1 MIGQIRALGCVRAG
15 VRPAV
20 AVVMLAGFMR
30 VEQAWKS
37 AQTATIVLAEFLGAE
52 LAVASIRCCFLLGV
66 LRVGAIAMRL
76 PQSCRDTP
84 IFIGVAA
91 FSLGL
96 TTATA
101 LGALTI
107 SLLRTHTAYPA
118 AVGGLLAFGAAA
130 LLWPWSFRWRESN
143 FFRLWSAYRQTS
155 WSPMTRAGR
164 REQTATGRAQPLAL
178 SMAVLAAL
186 SIWVCGIVVVADRGA
201 LRLDVLFSFGV
212 LAAAGL
218 IMGGLDLGA
227 NAMGETRW
235 RRGIQLMG
243 AGVALTAGL
252 GLAWELG
259 RWPPPF

>member
-1 MIGQIRALGCVRAG
+1 
-15 VRPAV
+15 
-20 AVVMLAGFMR
+20 
-30 VEQAWKS
+30 
-37 AQTATIVLAEFLGAE
+37 
-52 LAVASIRCCFLLGV
+52 
-66 LRVGAIAMRL
+66 
-76 PQSCRDTP
+76 
-84 IFIGVAA
+84 
-91 FSLGL
+91 
-96 TTATA
+96 
-101 LGALTI
+101 
-107 SLLRTHTAYPA
+107 
-118 AVGGLLAFGAAA
+118 
-130 LLWPWSFRWRESN
+130 
-143 FFRLWSAYRQTS
+143 
-155 WSPMTRAGR
+155 
-164 REQTATGRAQPLAL
+164 
-178 SMAVLAAL
+178 MAVLAAL